1 MRKADLIS
9 GVEQV
14 SRALEQSGLELPLV
28 EVARLGYRR
37 EPVPGE
43 LLTRLLSALRDYGLL
58 ANRFTRPARLL
69 AEQLGLAPLEHA
81 DTWSLLIAAE
91 NRAQEAF
98 AYAERV
104 RFGTQYLPRIS
115 GLLAQAGIPSV
126 DAARRG
132 EGAGSGVDVLTVQVI
147 ESPRRF
153 STPTRLATLLD
164 SLDVLYGACAVLEGA
179 EPGGLSVIACDSGSD
194 KTFELMG
201 AAPVIAAVR
210 ALVLSLWDRVVFYR
224 ELPAAQRYR
233 MAAESLP
240 MLDRVRERAQQ
251 GQLSPE
257 QAELLRRRLVEGS
270 GKFLV
275 AGATIPELQER
286 AYANPR
292 NLMAPA
298 PKLLAAPIPG
308 D

>member
-1 MRKADLIS
+1 MR
-9 GVEQV
+9 
-14 SRALEQSGLELPLV
+14 
-28 EVARLGYRR
+28 
-37 EPVPGE
+37 
-43 LLTRLLSALRDYGLL
+43 
-58 ANRFTRPARLL
+58 
-69 AEQLGLAPLEHA
+69 
-81 DTWSLLIAAE
+81 
-91 NRAQEAF
+91 F
-98 AYAERV
+98 A
-104 RFGTQYLPRIS
+104 TQYLPRVT
-115 GLLAQAGIPSV
+115 GLLSQAGIPSV

-132 EGAGSGVDVLTVQVI
+132 DGARTGTDVLTVQVI

-164 SLDVLYGACAVLEGA
+164 SLDLIYGACAMLEGA

-201 AAPVIAAVR
+201 AAPVIAAMR
-210 ALVLSLWDRVVFYR
+210 AVVLSIWDRVVFYR

-233 MAAESLP
+233 LAAESLP
-240 MLDRVRERAQQ
+240 MLDVVRERAQQ
-251 GQLSPE
+251 GQMAPE
-257 QAELLRRRLVEGS
+257 QAELLRRRIVEGA

-292 NLMAPA
+292 TLMAPA
-298 PKLLAAPIPG
+298 PKLLAPPLPG

>member
-1 MRKADLIS
+1 MRKADLIN

-14 SRALEQSGLELPLV
+14 ARALAESALELPLV

-43 LLTRLLSALRDYGLL
+43 LLTRLLSALRDYGLR
-58 ANRFTRPARLL
+58 ASRYTRPARLL
-69 AEQLGLAPLEHA
+69 ADEMGLAPLEQA

-91 NRAQEAF
+91 NRAQQAF
-98 AYAERV
+98 AFAERV
-104 RFGTQYLPRIS
+104 RFATQYLPRIG
-115 GLLAQAGIPSV
+115 GLLSQAGIPSI
-126 DAARRG
+126 DAIRRG
-132 EGAGSGVDVLTVQVI
+132 EGGRTGADVLTVQVI

-153 STPTRLATLLD
+153 STPTRLATLLESMD
-164 SLDVLYGACAVLEGA
+164 ALYGACAVLEGA
-179 EPGGLSVIACDSGSD
+179 EPGGLSVISCDSGSD

-201 AAPVIAAVR
+201 AAPVIAALR
-210 ALVLSLWDRVVFYR
+210 ALLLSVWDRVVFYR

-233 MAAESLP
+233 HAAESLP
-240 MLDRVRERAQQ
+240 VLERIRERQAQ
-251 GQLSPE
+251 GQMEPE
-257 QAELLRRRLVEGS
+257 QAELLRRRVVEGT

-275 AGATIPELQER
+275 SGATIPELQER

-292 NLMAPA
+292 TLMAPA
-298 PKLLAAPIPG
+298 PKLLAPPLPG

>member
-1 MRKADLIS
+1 MRKADLIN

-14 SRALEQSGLELPLV
+14 RHALTESGLELPLV

-58 ANRFTRPARLL
+58 ANRYTRPARLL
-69 AEQLGLAPLEHA
+69 SEQLGITPLEHA

-104 RFGTQYLPRIS
+104 RFATQYLPRVS
-115 GLLAQAGIPSV
+115 ELLGQAGIPSI

-132 EGAGSGVDVLTVQVI
+132 EGSRTGADVLTVQVI

-153 STPTRLATLLD
+153 STPTRLATLLE
-164 SLDVLYGACAVLEGA
+164 SLDALYGACALLEGA

-201 AAPVIAAVR
+201 AAPVIAALR
-210 ALVLSLWDRVVFYR
+210 AVLLSVWDRVVFFR
-224 ELPAAQRYR
+224 ELPAAERYR
-233 MAAESLP
+233 RAAESLP
-240 MLDRVRERAQQ
+240 VLDQIRERVSQ
-251 GQLSPE
+251 GGLAPE
-257 QAELLRRRLVEGS
+257 HGELLRRRVVEGT
-270 GKFLV
+270 GRFLV
-275 AGATIPELQER
+275 SGATIPELQER

-292 NLMAPA
+292 TLMAPA
-298 PKLLAAPIPG
+298 PKLLAPPLEG
-308 D
+308 

>member
-1 MRKADLIS
+1 MRKADLIN

-14 SRALEQSGLELPLV
+14 SRALDESGLELPLV
-28 EVARLGYRR
+28 EAARLGYRR

-43 LLTRLLSALRDYGLL
+43 LLTRMLGALRDYGLR

-69 AEQLGLAPLEHA
+69 AEELGLAPLEQA

-91 NRAQEAF
+91 NRAQQAF
-98 AYAERV
+98 AFAERV
-104 RFGTQYLPRIS
+104 RFATQYLPRVT
-115 GLLAQAGIPSV
+115 GLLGQAGIPSV

-132 EGAGSGVDVLTVQVI
+132 EGARAGTDVLTVQVI

-153 STPTRLATLLD
+153 STPTRLATLLE
-164 SLDVLYGACAVLEGA
+164 SLDALYGACAVLEGA

-201 AAPVIAAVR
+201 AAPVIAALR
-210 ALVLSLWDRVVFYR
+210 ALVLSVWDRVVFFR

-233 MAAESLP
+233 HAAESLP
-240 MLDRVRERAQQ
+240 VLERIRERASQ
-251 GQLSPE
+251 GQMAPE
-257 QAELLRRRLVEGS
+257 QAELLRRRIVEGT
-270 GKFLV
+270 GRFLV
-275 AGATIPELQER
+275 SGATIPELQER

-292 NLMAPA
+292 TLMAPA
-298 PKLLAAPIPG
+298 PKLLAAPIDG

>member
-1 MRKADLIS
+1 MRKADLIN

-14 SRALEQSGLELPLV
+14 TRALAESGLELPLV

-43 LLTRLLSALRDYGLL
+43 LLTRLLSALREYGLS
-58 ANRFTRPARLL
+58 AHRYTRPARLV
-69 AEQLGLAPLEHA
+69 AEQLELAPLEQA

-91 NRAQEAF
+91 NRAQQAF
-98 AYAERV
+98 AFAERV
-104 RFGTQYLPRIS
+104 RLATQYLPRVT
-115 GLLAQAGIPSV
+115 GLLGQTGIPSV

-132 EGAGSGVDVLTVQVI
+132 DGAAEILTVQVI
-147 ESPRRF
+147 ESPRQF
-153 STPTRLATLLD
+153 STPTRLATLLE
-164 SLDVLYGACAVLEGA
+164 SLDALYGACAVLEGA

-201 AAPVIAAVR
+201 AAPVIGALR
-210 ALVLSLWDRVVFYR
+210 ALLLSVWDRVVFYR

-233 MAAESLP
+233 HAAESLP
-240 MLDRVRERAQQ
+240 ILARIRESEAQ
-251 GQLSPE
+251 GRMAPE
-257 QAELLRRRLVEGS
+257 QAELLRRRIVEGT
-270 GKFLV
+270 GRFLV
-275 AGATIPELQER
+275 SGATIPELQER

-292 NLMAPA
+292 TLMAPA
-298 PKLLAAPIPG
+298 PKLLAPPIDG

>member
-14 SRALEQSGLELPLV
+14 SGALAESGLELPLV

-58 ANRFTRPARLL
+58 AHRYTRPARLL
-69 AEQLGLAPLEHA
+69 SEQLGITPLENA

-104 RFGTQYLPRIS
+104 RFATQYLPRVS
-115 GLLAQAGIPSV
+115 GLLSQAGIPSV

-132 EGAGSGVDVLTVQVI
+132 DVQSGADVLTVQVI

-164 SLDVLYGACAVLEGA
+164 SLDLMYGACAVLEGA

-210 ALVLSLWDRVVFYR
+210 AVVLSLWDRVVFYR

-233 MAAESLP
+233 LAAESLP
-240 MLDRVRERAQQ
+240 MLDRLKERARQ
-251 GQLSPE
+251 GQMSPE
-257 QAELLRRRLVEGS
+257 QAELLRRRMVEGA

-292 NLMAPA
+292 TLMAPA
-298 PKLLAAPIPG
+298 PRLLAPPMQG
-308 D
+308 E

>member
-1 MRKADLIS
+1 MRKADLIN

-14 SRALEQSGLELPLV
+14 TRALAESGLELPLV

-43 LLTRLLSALRDYGLL
+43 LLTRLLSALREYGLR
-58 ANRFTRPARLL
+58 AHRYTRPARLV
-69 AEQLGLAPLEHA
+69 AEQLELAALEQA

-91 NRAQEAF
+91 NRAQQAF
-98 AYAERV
+98 AFAERV
-104 RFGTQYLPRIS
+104 RFATQYLTRIT

-132 EGAGSGVDVLTVQVI
+132 DGAASGQDVLTVQVI

-153 STPTRLATLLD
+153 STPTRLATLLE
-164 SLDVLYGACAVLEGA
+164 SLDALYGACAVLEGA
-179 EPGGLSVIACDSGSD
+179 EPNGLSVIACDSGSD

-201 AAPVIAAVR
+201 AAPVIAALR
-210 ALVLSLWDRVVFYR
+210 AVLLSVWDRVVFYR

-233 MAAESLP
+233 HAAESLP
-240 MLDRVRERAQQ
+240 ILGRIREAEAQ
-251 GQLSPE
+251 GRMAPE
-257 QAELLRRRLVEGS
+257 QAELLRRRIVEGT
-270 GKFLV
+270 GRFLV
-275 AGATIPELQER
+275 SGATIPELQER

-292 NLMAPA
+292 TLMAPA
-298 PKLLAAPIPG
+298 PKLLAPPLDG

>member
-1 MRKADLIS
+1 MRKADFIN

-14 SRALEQSGLELPLV
+14 TRALGESGLELPLV

-43 LLTRLLSALRDYGLL
+43 LLTRLLSALREYGLR
-58 ANRFTRPARLL
+58 AHGYTRPARLVAQEL
-69 AEQLGLAPLEHA
+69 ELAPLERA

-91 NRAQEAF
+91 NRAQQAF
-98 AYAERV
+98 AFAERV
-104 RFGTQYLPRIS
+104 RFATQHLARVT
-115 GLLAQAGIPSV
+115 GLLARAGIPRV

-132 EGAGSGVDVLTVQVI
+132 DGAEVLTVHVI

-153 STPTRLATLLD
+153 STPTRLATLLE

-201 AAPVIAAVR
+201 AAPVVAALR
-210 ALVLSLWDRVVFYR
+210 ALMLSVWDRVVFYR
-224 ELPAAQRYR
+224 ELPAAERYR
-233 MAAESLP
+233 HAAESLP
-240 MLDRVRERAQQ
+240 ILTRIREAEAQ
-251 GQLSPE
+251 GRMAPE
-257 QAELLRRRLVEGS
+257 QAELLRRRIVEGTS
-270 GKFLV
+270 RFL
-275 AGATIPELQER
+275 ASGATIPELQER

-292 NLMAPA
+292 TLMAPA
-298 PKLLAAPIPG
+298 PRLLAPPLDG

>member
-1 MRKADLIS
+1 MRKADLIN
-9 GVEQV
+9 GVEQL
-14 SRALEQSGLELPLV
+14 SRALRESGLELPLV

-43 LLTRLLSALRDYGLL
+43 LLTRLLSALRDYGLQ
-58 ANRFTRPARLL
+58 AHRSTRPARLL

-104 RFGTQYLPRIS
+104 RFSTQYLPRVT
-115 GLLAQAGIPSV
+115 GLLSQAGIPSV

-132 EGAGSGVDVLTVQVI
+132 DGARTGADVLTVQVI

-164 SLDVLYGACAVLEGA
+164 SLDLIYGACAMLEGA

-201 AAPVIAAVR
+201 AAPVIAAMR
-210 ALVLSLWDRVVFYR
+210 AVVLSIWDRVVFYR

-233 MAAESLP
+233 LAAESLP
-240 MLDRVRERAQQ
+240 MLDVVRERAQQ
-251 GQLSPE
+251 GQMAPE
-257 QAELLRRRLVEGS
+257 QAELLRRRIVEGA

-292 NLMAPA
+292 TLMAPA
-298 PKLLAAPIPG
+298 PKLLAPPLPG

>member
-1 MRKADLIS
+1 MRKADLIN

-14 SRALEQSGLELPLV
+14 ARALAESGLELPLV

-43 LLTRLLSALRDYGLL
+43 LLTRLLSALREYGLR
-58 ANRFTRPARLL
+58 AHRYTRPARLV
-69 AEQLGLAPLEHA
+69 AEQLELAALEQA

-91 NRAQEAF
+91 NRAQQAF
-98 AYAERV
+98 TFAERV
-104 RFGTQYLPRIS
+104 RFATQYLPRVT
-115 GLLAQAGIPSV
+115 GLLGQAGIPSV

-132 EGAGSGVDVLTVQVI
+132 ESASGSDVLTVQVI

-153 STPTRLATLLD
+153 STPTRLATLLE
-164 SLDVLYGACAVLEGA
+164 SLDALYAACAVLEGA
-179 EPGGLSVIACDSGSD
+179 APGGLSVIACDSGSD

-201 AAPVIAAVR
+201 AAPVIAALR
-210 ALVLSLWDRVVFYR
+210 ALLLSVWDRVVFFR

-233 MAAESLP
+233 HAAESLP
-240 MLDRVRERAQQ
+240 ILARIREAEAQ
-251 GQLSPE
+251 GRMARE
-257 QAELLRRRLVEGS
+257 QAELLRRRIVDGT
-270 GKFLV
+270 GRFLV
-275 AGATIPELQER
+275 SGATIPELQER

-292 NLMAPA
+292 TLMAPA
-298 PKLLAAPIPG
+298 PKLLAPPIDG

>member
-1 MRKADLIS
+1 MRKADLIN

-14 SRALEQSGLELPLV
+14 TRALAESGLELPLV

-43 LLTRLLSALRDYGLL
+43 LLTRLLSALREYGLR
-58 ANRFTRPARLL
+58 AHRYTRPARLV
-69 AEQLGLAPLEHA
+69 AEQLELAALEQA

-91 NRAQEAF
+91 NRAQQAF
-98 AYAERV
+98 AFAERV
-104 RFGTQYLPRIS
+104 RLATQYLPRVT
-115 GLLAQAGIPSV
+115 GLLGQAGIPSV

-132 EGAGSGVDVLTVQVI
+132 DGAAEILTVQVI

-153 STPTRLATLLD
+153 STPTRLATLLE
-164 SLDVLYGACAVLEGA
+164 SLDALYGACAVLEGA

-201 AAPVIAAVR
+201 AAPVIAALR
-210 ALVLSLWDRVVFYR
+210 ALLLSVWDRVVFYR

-233 MAAESLP
+233 HAAESLP
-240 MLDRVRERAQQ
+240 ILGRIREAEAQ
-251 GQLSPE
+251 GRMARE
-257 QAELLRRRLVEGS
+257 QAELLRRRIVEGT
-270 GKFLV
+270 GRFLV
-275 AGATIPELQER
+275 SGATIPELQER

-292 NLMAPA
+292 TLMAPA
-298 PKLLAAPIPG
+298 PKLLAPPLDG

>member
-1 MRKADLIS
+1 MRKSDLIN

-14 SRALEQSGLELPLV
+14 THALAESGLELPLV

-43 LLTRLLSALRDYGLL
+43 LLTRLLSALREYGLR
-58 ANRFTRPARLL
+58 AHRYTRPARLV
-69 AEQLGLAPLEHA
+69 AEQLELAALEQA

-91 NRAQEAF
+91 NRAQQAF
-98 AYAERV
+98 AFAERV
-104 RFGTQYLPRIS
+104 RFATQYLPRVT
-115 GLLAQAGIPSV
+115 GLLAQAGIPRV

-132 EGAGSGVDVLTVQVI
+132 DGAASGSDVLTVQVI

-153 STPTRLATLLD
+153 STPTRLATLLE

-201 AAPVIAAVR
+201 AAPVIAALR
-210 ALVLSLWDRVVFYR
+210 ALVLSVWDRVVFYR

-233 MAAESLP
+233 HAAESLP
-240 MLDRVRERAQQ
+240 ILVRIREAQAQ
-251 GQLSPE
+251 GRMAPE
-257 QAELLRRRLVEGS
+257 QAELLRRRIVEGTS
-270 GKFLV
+270 RFLV
-275 AGATIPELQER
+275 SGATIPELQER

-292 NLMAPA
+292 TLMAPA
-298 PKLLAAPIPG
+298 PKLLAPPIDG